1 MGHDIDVSRA
11 AEVAAQPTGFA
22 HLRAAAGPVERA
34 NQLMSEYARSDTTVP
49 TIVFKKPGVASG
61 TPRGTVVA

>member
-22 HLRAAAGPVERA
+22 HLRAAAGPLTSRD
-34 NQLMSEYARSDTTVP
+34 QLMSEYASSDTTVP
-49 TIVFKKPGVASG
+49 TMVFKKPGVASG